1 MMLQAVITSSTRP
14 EYGET
19 AIPLP
24 IPDEDYERTMELLKG
39 LDIGDVLAQDCRI
52 VELAS
57 QYPVLDRLEGAAVN
71 VDELDY
77 LAKRLESFCKSE
89 DDQFLAMAHKMNL
102 TDIKD
107 FINLT
112 FCCQQATV
120 ITNFSDLERVGW
132 SHRMNI
138 NGGTMPMEEYNA
150 LDGRQE
156 ALKLILNE
164 RGIITP
170 YGVVYDNG
178 MKLEPLYDGRHFPSY
193 LHKPPVLALETVSD
207 DAEGFFCLPMPERQM
222 QRMIERTGLKNQSIP
237 LKIVMDELPETVG
250 ESLDI
255 EHLCSDALPVLNRM
269 CQTIEPLKKADM
281 EKLNAV
287 VLMAEAGDMMAVRQ
301 LAANLDQFDFIP
313 NIHTPE
319 EYGRYMIQ
327 ESGRFS
333 YDENL
338 VDFYDYRH
346 YGEQRVQAEGGQ
358 FNKCGYVAYAGTI
371 PLEELM
377 QDDPAGQRQQEPG
390 MQMGGAAW

>member
-1 MMLQAVITSSTRP
+1 MMLQAVITSSTHP

-19 AIPLP
+19 AIPFP

-207 DAEGFFCLPMPERQM
+207 AAEGFFAYPCR
-222 QRMIERTGLKNQSIP
+222 
-237 LKIVMDELPETVG
+237 
-250 ESLDI
+250 
-255 EHLCSDALPVLNRM
+255 
-269 CQTIEPLKKADM
+269 
-281 EKLNAV
+281 
-287 VLMAEAGDMMAVRQ
+287 
-301 LAANLDQFDFIP
+301 
-313 NIHTPE
+313 
-319 EYGRYMIQ
+319 
-327 ESGRFS
+327 SGRCS
-333 YDENL
+333 
-338 VDFYDYRH
+338 
-346 YGEQRVQAEGGQ
+346 G
-358 FNKCGYVAYAGTI
+358 
-371 PLEELM
+371 
-377 QDDPAGQRQQEPG
+377 
-390 MQMGGAAW
+390 